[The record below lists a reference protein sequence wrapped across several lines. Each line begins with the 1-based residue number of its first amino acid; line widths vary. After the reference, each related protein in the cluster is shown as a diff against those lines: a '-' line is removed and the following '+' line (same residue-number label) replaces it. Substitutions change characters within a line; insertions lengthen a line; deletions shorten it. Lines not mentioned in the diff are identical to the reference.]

1 VISRTVYSS
10 GATTIRM
17 PSSSAV
23 TVI

>member
-10 GATTIRM
+10 GATMSRM